1 MKLENIVD
9 INKYPIH
16 NLNSKVTKELIKK
29 CKNDWIFFTDGDDE
43 NDVNNIFRLL
53 KARKDCDLV
62 ITYRYKKKYNIRRV
76 VISWVYNKIV
86 RLLFKIKFRDISN
99 ASRLVSRK
107 LIQRIKLKSNS
118 PFIGPELVVK
128 TELAGYKVG
137 EIGVIHFSS
146 GRAGSIISLKNIL
159 LTFKDMIFL
168 FVRTFIK
175 RFY

>member
-1 MKLENIVD
+1 M
-9 INKYPIH
+9 
-16 NLNSKVTKELIKK
+16 
-29 CKNDWIFFTDGDDE
+29 
-43 NDVNNIFRLL
+43 
-53 KARKDCDLV
+53 
-62 ITYRYKKKYNIRRV
+62 
-76 VISWVYNKIV
+76 
-86 RLLFKIKFRDISN
+86 
-99 ASRLVSRK
+99 
-107 LIQRIKLKSNS
+107 IQRIKLKSNS